1 MINQPR
7 LDEIKRVLSSDKRV
21 RVTEL
26 AQRFVV
32 SEETIRRDL
41 KYLEEQG
48 LLRRV
53 HGGAILPVPN
63 EEQPLQI
70 RSRIKPRAKVRI
82 GQLGSELV
90 EEGMALFLD
99 TGTSTLALAHQLTR
113 FSRLKVF
120 TNSLDIGTLLTQ
132 QSDCAVTMVPGRVRR
147 NDNALIG
154 PHALAFAQ
162 QFHYDIAFM
171 GIGAVDLE
179 HGFMDYEEP
188 EALLRRVLTRHS
200 RQSVILADEGK
211 FGLRTF
217 VNTLPF
223 SAVDTLVTNAPPP
236 ASFVASLENAHVNI
250 LHPGTAADDARRL
263 SGL

>member
-21 RVTEL
+21 RVSEL

-53 HGGAILPVPN
+53 HGGAILPVAS

-70 RSRIKPRAKVRI
+70 RSRIKPRAKI
-82 GQLGSELV
+82 CMGQLASKLV

-99 TGTSTLALAHQLTR
+99 TGTSTLALAHQLMQ

-132 QSDCAVTMVPGRVRR
+132 QSDSAVTMVPGRVRR

-154 PHALAFAQ
+154 PHALAFAG

-171 GIGAVDLE
+171 GIGAVDLQL
-179 HGFMDYEEP
+179 GFMDYEEP

-200 RQSVILADEGK
+200 RQRVILADEGK
-211 FGLRTF
+211 FGRRTF

-223 SAVDTLVTNAPPP
+223 NAVDTLVTNAPP
-236 ASFVASLENAHVNI
+236 AESFVASLENAHVNV
-250 LHPGTAADDARRL
+250 LYPATAADEPRRL

>member
-21 RVTEL
+21 RVTDL

-48 LLRRV
+48 VLRRV
-53 HGGAILPVPN
+53 HGGAILPVPS

-70 RSRIKPRAKVRI
+70 RSRIKPRAKVRM
-82 GQLGSELV
+82 GQLACELV

-99 TGTSTLALAHQLTR
+99 TGTSTLALAQQLTQ

-120 TNSLDIGTLLTQ
+120 TNSLDIGSLLTQ
-132 QSDCAVTMVPGRVRR
+132 QSDNVVTVVPGRVRR

-154 PHALAFAQ
+154 PHTLAFAQ

-171 GIGAVDLE
+171 GIGAVDLSN
-179 HGFMDYEEP
+179 GFMDYEEP
-188 EALLRRVLTRHS
+188 EALLRRVLSQHC
-200 RQSVILADEGK
+200 RQSVLLADEGK

-223 SAVDTLVTNAPPP
+223 SGVDTLVTNAPPP
-236 ASFVASLENAHVNI
+236 ASFIASLEKAHVNI
-250 LHPGTAADDARRL
+250 LHPGVAADDAKRL

>member
-7 LDEIKRVLSSDKRV
+7 LDEIKRLLSSDKRV

-26 AQRFVV
+26 AQRLVV

-41 KYLEEQG
+41 KYLEERG
-48 LLRRV
+48 VLRRV
-53 HGGAILPVPN
+53 HGGAILPVAS

-82 GQLGSELV
+82 GQLASEMV

-99 TGTSTLALAHQLTR
+99 TGTTTLALAHQLTR
-113 FSRLKVF
+113 FARLKVV
-120 TNSLDIGTLLTQ
+120 TNSLDIASLLTQ
-132 QSDCAVTMVPGRVRR
+132 QSDNAVTLTPGCVRR

-154 PHALAFAQ
+154 PHTLAFAQ
-162 QFHYDIAFM
+162 QFHYDICFM
-171 GIGAVDLE
+171 GIGAVDLQN
-179 HGFMDYEEP
+179 GFMDYEEP
-188 EALLRRVLTRHS
+188 EALLRRELSRHC

-223 SAVDTLVTNAPPP
+223 SAVDTLVTSLPPP
-236 ASFVASLENAHVNI
+236 VRFIASLEKAHVNI
-250 LHPGTAADDARRL
+250 LYPGVAADDRKRL